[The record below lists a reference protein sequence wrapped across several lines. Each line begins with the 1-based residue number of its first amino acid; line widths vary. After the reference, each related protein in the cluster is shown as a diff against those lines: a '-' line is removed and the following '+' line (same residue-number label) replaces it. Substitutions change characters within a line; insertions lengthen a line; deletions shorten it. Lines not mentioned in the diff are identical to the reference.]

1 MRDSPRRYDGDNDE
15 VTVERD
21 IQIVEVGPR
30 DGLQNESVIL
40 STDDKLALIAHLTAA
55 GVTRIEAVS
64 FAHPKYVPQLADAEA
79 VMERLEKQPGVSYIG
94 LVMNWRG
101 WVRAADTGIDEVNV
115 PLFASDTFNMKNQGT
130 PTSETIDVLDE
141 ITRDAHK
148 LGIKVTATIGT
159 AWGGPFEGEVSRERL
174 LEAVAGVART
184 DIDELAVADT
194 IGVAD
199 PWSVT
204 ERLTAVMAMAPG
216 LPLRVH
222 FHDTRNTGLAN
233 TYAAIEAGVTTID
246 ASVGGIGGCPFA
258 PAATGN
264 IPTDDL
270 VYMLNR
276 GGFHHGVSL
285 DALIGV
291 SRDVASLLDKR
302 LPAMLP
308 VAGDF
313 PQPTQE
319 QQP

>member
-1 MRDSPRRYDGDNDE
+1 MTPIDE
-15 VTVERD
+15 VTMDRN

-40 STDDKLALIAHLTAA
+40 STDDKLALIDHLTDA
-55 GVTRIEAVS
+55 GITRIEAVS
-64 FAHPKYVPQLADAEA
+64 FAHPSYVPQLADAEA
-79 VMERLEKQPGVSYIG
+79 VMERLKKRQGVSYIG

-101 WVRAADTGIDEVNV
+101 WVRAADTDIDEVNV
-115 PLFASDTFNMKNQGT
+115 PLFASDTFNRRNQGA
-130 PTSETIDVLDE
+130 PTSETIAVLDE

-148 LGIKVTATIGT
+148 LGIKVTGTIGT
-159 AWGGPFEGEVSRERL
+159 AWGGPFEGEVPLEPL
-174 LEAVAGVART
+174 LEAVTGVVRAGV
-184 DIDELAVADT
+184 DELAIADT
-194 IGVAD
+194 IGVGD

-204 ERLTAVMAMAPG
+204 RRIAAVTEAAKG
-216 LPLRVH
+216 VPLRVH

-233 TYAAIEAGVTTID
+233 AYAAIEAGVTTID

-276 GGFHHGVSL
+276 GGFDHGVSL
-285 DALIGV
+285 SSLIGV
-291 SRDVASLLDKR
+291 SREVEELLGKP

-308 VAGDF
+308 AAGDF
-313 PQPTQE
+313 PPPTLE
-319 QQP
+319 

>member
-1 MRDSPRRYDGDNDE
+1 MD
-15 VTVERD
+15 RD

-40 STDDKLALIAHLTAA
+40 STDDKVALIDHLTDA
-55 GVTRIEAVS
+55 GITRIEAVS
-64 FAHPKYVPQLADAEA
+64 FAHPTYVPQLADAEA
-79 VMERLEKQPGVSYIG
+79 VMDRLDKRPGVSYIG

-101 WVRAADTGIDEVNV
+101 WVRAANTGIDEVNV
-115 PLFASDTFNMKNQGT
+115 PLFASDTFNRKNQGA
-130 PTSETIDVLDE
+130 PTSETIEVLDE

-159 AWGGPFEGEVSRERL
+159 AWGGPFEGEISRERL

-184 DIDELAVADT
+184 GVDELAIADT

-199 PWSVT
+199 PWSVAD
-204 ERLTAVMAMAPG
+204 RLTAVKEIAPG
-216 LPLRVH
+216 IPLRVH

-276 GGFHHGVSL
+276 GGFDHGVSL
-285 DALIGV
+285 ASLIGV
-291 SRDVASLLDKR
+291 SHEVEGLLEKQV
-302 LPAMLP
+302 PAMLP

-313 PQPTQE
+313 PPPQE
-319 QQP
+319 QTT

>member
-1 MRDSPRRYDGDNDE
+1 MATSNE
-15 VTVERD
+15 VTMGQD

-40 STDDKLALIAHLTAA
+40 STDDKVALIDHLIDS
-55 GVTRIEAVS
+55 GITRIEAVS

-79 VMERLEKQPGVSYIG
+79 VMERLDKRPGVSYIG

-101 WVRAADTGIDEVNV
+101 WVRAVDTGIDEVNV
-115 PLFASDTFNMKNQGT
+115 PLFASDTFNRKNQGA
-130 PTSETIDVLDE
+130 PTSETVAVLAQ
-141 ITRDAHK
+141 IAHDAHRQ
-148 LGIKVTATIGT
+148 GIRVTATIGT
-159 AWGGPFEGEVSRERL
+159 AWGGPFEGEVAIENL
-174 LEAVAGVART
+174 LEAVAGAAT
-184 DIDELAVADT
+184 AGIDELAIADT
-194 IGVAD
+194 IGVGD

-204 ERLTAVMAMAPG
+204 ERLNAVRALVPDT
-216 LPLRVH
+216 PLRVH

-233 TYAAIEAGVTTID
+233 AYAAIEAGVSTID

-276 GGFHHGVSL
+276 GGFDHGVSL
-285 DALIGV
+285 TSLIGV
-291 SRDVASLLDKR
+291 SGEVGELLDKPV
-302 LPAMLP
+302 PAMLP

-313 PQPTQE
+313 PPQTPERST
-319 QQP
+319 

>member
-1 MRDSPRRYDGDNDE
+1 MG
-15 VTVERD
+15 RD

-40 STDDKLALIAHLTAA
+40 STDDKVALIDHLADA
-55 GVTRIEAVS
+55 GITRIEAVS

-79 VMERLEKQPGVSYIG
+79 VMERLDKRPGVSYIG

-101 WVRAADTGIDEVNV
+101 WVRAANTGIDEVNV
-115 PLFASDTFNMKNQGT
+115 PLFASDTFNRKNQGA
-130 PTSETIDVLDE
+130 PTSETIGVLDE

-159 AWGGPFEGEVSRERL
+159 AWGGPFEGEVPLEHL
-174 LEAVAGVART
+174 LEAVAGVAGT
-184 DIDELAVADT
+184 GVDELAIADT

-204 ERLTAVMAMAPG
+204 ERLAAVREAAPG
-216 LPLRVH
+216 IPLRVH

-276 GGFHHGVSL
+276 GGFDHGVSL
-285 DALIGV
+285 AALIAV
-291 SRDVASLLDKR
+291 SHEIESLLEKPV
-302 LPAMLP
+302 PAMLP

-313 PQPTQE
+313 PPTQE
-319 QQP
+319 RTT